1 MGSQID
7 NLLERYWNGE
17 TTLEEEAMIK
27 SHFRSNP
34 SLSNEGN
41 YFRYL
46 NKKGELKMEE
56 AKTGTKKKTWISAA
70 ATITV
75 GLMTAFL
82 IINSANKD
90 PFAVEDPEEAYEAT
104 RSALMMIG
112 AGLNEGQTHAL
123 ELTKFNKAKEELQKE
138 AQSE

>member
-1 MGSQID
+1 
-7 NLLERYWNGE
+7 
-17 TTLEEEAMIK
+17 
-27 SHFRSNP
+27 
-34 SLSNEGN
+34 
-41 YFRYL
+41 
-46 NKKGELKMEE
+46 MEE